1 MNNFVGDVCFKL
13 AINYNRQLIVK
24 MQISVLLLNPKSL
37 SSVFIIFALLHTTA
51 SLAATIDPASLY
63 QNHCSVC
70 HGDQGNGKS
79 HAKQGL
85 IPPPRDFTSSKSAM
99 ELSQQR
105 IRHSIRNGIP
115 GTAMVAWKSKLSNQ
129 QITALANYI
138 RDTFLRVTTVKRV
151 TAGARIYADFCS
163 VCHGD
168 TGKGAVWATAG
179 LRPPPI
185 DFTDIKKHPMLTR
198 PRMLKSVAF
207 GRAETAMTAWKNR
220 LTDIQIE
227 QVVDYVIT
235 TFMPSSALQQK
246 KTSVNSTRADMTL
259 ALPNNLIGN
268 YQRGAA
274 LYSANCTACHG
285 NNGDGRGPRAYF
297 INPKPRN
304 FLHPAS
310 RANFN
315 RPTLYLA
322 IQKGK
327 LRTEMPAWQTVLKPQ
342 QLADVS
348 EYVFK
353 QFIRQH

>member
-1 MNNFVGDVCFKL
+1 
-13 AINYNRQLIVK
+13 
-24 MQISVLLLNPKSL
+24 MQIPVLLLNSKSL
-37 SSVFIIFALLHTTA
+37 SFAFILFALLHSTTGV
-51 SLAATIDPASLY
+51 AATIDAASLY
-63 QNHCSVC
+63 QNYCSVC
-70 HGDQGNGKS
+70 HGEQGNGKS

-105 IRHSIRNGIP
+105 IIHSISNGIP
-115 GTAMVAWKSKLSNQ
+115 GTAMIAWKSKLSSQKIN
-129 QITALANYI
+129 ALANYI
-138 RDTFLRVTTVKRV
+138 RDTFLRTTSVKKA

-179 LRPPPI
+179 LRPPPVN
-185 DFTDIKKHPMLTR
+185 FTDIKKHSLLTR

-220 LTDIQIE
+220 LTDSQIE

-235 TFMPSSALQQK
+235 TFMPSSTQQQK

-259 ALPNNLIGN
+259 ALPNNLTGN
-268 YQRGAA
+268 YQRGAV
-274 LYSANCTACHG
+274 LYLANCTACHG
-285 NNGDGRGPRAYF
+285 HDGDGRGPRAYF

-310 RANFN
+310 RADFN
-315 RPTLYLA
+315 RPALYRA

-327 LRTEMPAWQTVLKPQ
+327 LRTEMPAWQTVFKPQ

-353 QFIRQH
+353 KFIQQQ